1 MPLHK
6 PAPYHMSYCR
16 SESQLQ
22 LHLDIARRVGSRQCT
37 ERCARQVGVQ
47 TREIGDIE
55 SIEETG
61 LLAQLE
67 SLLDLERF
75 ADREIVSL

>member
-1 MPLHK
+1 
-6 PAPYHMSYCR
+6 
-16 SESQLQ
+16 

-37 ERCARQVGVQ
+37 ELCARQVGVQ